1 MFLAAKCAAFRFHA
15 ADSTRGTSGS
25 CRGDNQG
32 KIRILASHN
41 IHHIHPSRLDVHAT
55 ATAAT
60 ATAIASAASPRPAA
74 PVLLV
79 VTAAA
84 AADVVVAAVVRL
96 HVIVLPAESPGRFT
110 HPVEGSPAH
119 GSDVL
124 FTPMSFSTVHDSNAE
139 RHGGVALTAVKACRR
154 SANFTLLKNSALSV
168 RLVGFAGTV
177 HEAASVDRLEMQLR
191 KWQGPCET
199 TGQRS
204 VEKSEKEEAKLT
216 NEPMQNNVGMV
227 VMLIAGQASERSG
240 INSLSV
246 AVDESFEPVF
256 PNADDTGVANPQ

>member
-124 FTPMSFSTVHDSNAE
+124 FTPMAFSTVHDSN
-139 RHGGVALTAVKACRR
+139 
-154 SANFTLLKNSALSV
+154 V
-168 RLVGFAGTV
+168 RLVGFAGSV

-191 KWQGPCET
+191 KWGGLTQGPCET